1 LLARLKTADAISM
14 MACQAIQRFVQKR
27 AVFLSL
33 TVTRVEAKN
42 ISRSLVLNC
51 RSRPIQGLEGSL
63 WLSQMSTKRHDGVIW
78 NMLMLLIC
86 RMQQI

>member
-14 MACQAIQRFVQKR
+14 IACQAIRFVQKR

-63 WLSQMSTKRHDGVIW
+63 WLSQMLTKRHDGVIW